1 MENKIRIVIGYWGS
15 YNECNKR
22 ALDSKWLTLNDY
34 SSWEEIE
41 EELIKEGFELNGID
55 EELFIQDIEGID
67 SDSTSWDYVSPEI
80 LFDALQDS
88 RVLESKY
95 QYEKMTAYI
104 EARSLDE
111 FFELVNKHRDDWDQ
125 DVYFYKDYSW
135 EDYGREMFENSG
147 YKLDDR
153 LEDFFDFEAYGRY
166 IGDDYAVEVDNGII
180 EIL

>member
-34 SSWEEIE
+34 SSWEEIK

-55 EELFIQDIEGID
+55 EELFIQDIEGIY
-67 SDSTSWDYVSPEI
+67 SDSASWEYVSPEI

-95 QYEKMTAYI
+95 QYEKMLAYI
-104 EARSLDE
+104 QA
-111 FFELVNKHRDDWDQ
+111 FFLH
-125 DVYFYKDYSW
+125 
-135 EDYGREMFENSG
+135 
-147 YKLDDR
+147 
-153 LEDFFDFEAYGRY
+153 
-166 IGDDYAVEVDNGII
+166 
-180 EIL
+180 